1 MFSFR
6 IDVVQLNKIIPF
18 CGAYVDI
25 MQKGNMAILC
35 SESGQA
41 YVQYVCSA
49 LNSNPNEATN
59 VRIDTNLLIN
69 MALDGKIDVEILD
82 SEVCLSFYN
91 DMGQLSYKTFVPRQI
106 SYINLEE
113 KLDIFQRATSCENH
127 NFIKEQKLIRLAS
140 KVKASFVINE
150 GFAYMF
156 YNRNYVFHPSECP
169 SLCVD
174 SDLLKK
180 SISLTLG
187 FKVVGDYLVFK
198 EDSVSIILQKQKL
211 PMMSD
216 IPYLVKC
223 KARKSVE
230 VDLSKLTHLLSRIKS
245 DKYNIRLNLSAEKC
259 FIDNGVNKFE
269 VPVEVIDDSSKNKS
283 LDDMLSNLE
292 NGLVNSKAS
301 DTEDSILILP
311 YWLPKILERTNKVTI
326 FVTKRF
332 SIIKFGHISVTIGGS
347 V

>member
-1 MFSFR
+1 MFSFK
-6 IDVVQLNKIIPF
+6 IDVAQLNKIIPF
-18 CGAYVDI
+18 CGAYIDI

-49 LNSNPNEATN
+49 LNTNPNEATN
-59 VRIDTNLLIN
+59 VRVDTNLLVN
-69 MALDGKIDVEILD
+69 MALDGKIDIEVLD

-91 DMGQLSYKTFVPRQI
+91 DLGQLSYKTFVPRQI

-113 KLDIFQRATSCENH
+113 KLDIFQRANSCESYSL
-127 NFIKEQKLIRLAS
+127 IKEQKLIRLAS
-140 KVKASFVINE
+140 KVKTPFIINE

-169 SLCVD
+169 AFAVD

-180 SISLTLG
+180 SISLSLY

-198 EDSVSIILQKQKL
+198 DESVSIILQKQKL
-211 PMMSD
+211 PLMSD
-216 IPYLVKC
+216 IPYLVKY
-223 KARKSVE
+223 KAKKCIE

-245 DKYNIRLNLSAEKC
+245 DKYSIRLNLDAEKC
-259 FIDNGVNKFE
+259 FINNDTNKFE

-283 LDDMLSNLE
+283 LDDMLSNLG
-292 NGLVNSKAS
+292 NGLDLNQQVDKTYSV
-301 DTEDSILILP
+301 LVLP
-311 YWLPKILERTNKVTI
+311 YWLPKVLERTSKVTI
-326 FVTKRF
+326 YITKRF